1 MPQCKS
7 WAATRQYLAQMSNKR
22 KTTGRNEDGKPAL
35 VPNLRFPEFRA
46 AEGWESGLM
55 GSVYS
60 FKGNNSLSRDKLN
73 YAAGSVKNMLI
84 SIQICPPLSIQY

>member
-1 MPQCKS
+1 
-7 WAATRQYLAQMSNKR
+7 MSNKR